1 MNERSRQEG
10 EFWKLLALD
19 IKKLGS
25 LIKDQECAIKEL
37 KNITALI
44 DGYFLTSLNR
54 RRSSDAD
61 INDEIKE
68 TLLTGGIQWKQSQSQ
83 SQSQV

>member
-1 MNERSRQEG
+1 MKEISRQEG

-19 IKKLGS
+19 IKKLSTHLKG
-25 LIKDQECAIKEL
+25 QECAIKEL
-37 KNITALI
+37 KNIMSLI

-68 TLLTGGIQWKQSQSQ
+68 TLLTGGIQWQQ